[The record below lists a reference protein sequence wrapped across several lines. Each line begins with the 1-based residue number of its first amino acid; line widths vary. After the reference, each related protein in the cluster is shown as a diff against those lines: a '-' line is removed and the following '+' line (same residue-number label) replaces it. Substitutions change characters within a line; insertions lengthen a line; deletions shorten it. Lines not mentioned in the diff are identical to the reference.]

1 VNAAFVV
8 LQHMDPVQKSLLPE
22 LLTRMSP
29 MPVVLAKAGGALQSR
44 HIYVMEPGT
53 TLSLSGA
60 QLTSRKV
67 EHDNERWY
75 PIDMFFASLA
85 EVYGPNAIGVVLSGT
100 GRDGT
105 NGLRLI
111 KLAGGRTLVQ
121 APKDSR
127 FPGMPESAISAGVA
141 DRVMPIDQIA
151 QALSGYVECASVPVS
166 EGTHAREL
174 AEVCRILLSK
184 TGHDFSS
191 YKKSTV
197 ARRVERRVQASFM
210 PSLSAYVE
218 HLASDPDEPQALLG
232 DLLISVTQFFR
243 DPEAF
248 AALKEQVIPRL
259 FREMKKSEGVRVWVP
274 ACATGEEAY
283 TLAILL
289 RERQKVE
296 TGAPPVQIFATDID
310 RAALEFARMGRY
322 PSTIAEHVPQ
332 ALLEKYFIHDE
343 FGYQATQEIRECC
356 LFSEHS
362 LLKNPPFSRIDLIS
376 CRNLF
381 IYWEPELQTKMIP
394 VFHYALNPDGYLF
407 LGPAENVSG
416 TTELFRTVDKKNR
429 IFQRLA
435 TVSRSHLFFPIAHL
449 ARRTSL
455 PIDIGHQM
463 NAIGDRDPARMITE
477 SLLRSFAPPAF
488 VINEQGEIVFYSG
501 RTGKF
506 LEPPTGSP
514 SNNLFDVVLRP
525 IRPELHALVHKSIK
539 TKAETSH
546 PALTFEIEG
555 MVQRLQL
562 IVRPLPEPVDGHDL
576 YLVVI
581 QESMPA
587 KPKEQAI
594 REGIVL
600 QSTDSI
606 VQQLEAEL
614 RDTREH
620 LQSTIE
626 EVKSSNEELLSM
638 NEELQSANEE
648 LQTSK
653 EELQS
658 TNEELETVNAELS
671 KKVEELD
678 ESNSHLQNFLQ
689 SAQVPILFLDQKF
702 RVQKFTPPATRIFRL
717 IPGDIGREIID
728 ISSNLEE
735 TDLHADFER
744 VLETLQPIEREL
756 RSRGGDM
763 SFIMRVGPYRT
774 INNVIDGVVVTF
786 LDVTELKRAQTSR
799 ALLASIVESTT
810 DAVVSRDLEGR
821 ITTWNAGAEK
831 LFQYRASEAV
841 GRAISLIIPP
851 DKREE
856 FERLGSAVLNGET
869 VTDHETERVRK
880 DGTRISVAKTMS
892 PIRDERGAVAGLSV
906 IYRDISD
913 RKRAEIELG
922 RLAAIVTSSNDAI
935 ISKSLMGIVSSWN
948 DAAMAMFGYSAE
960 EMVGRSIKTLIPKD
974 RMSEEDMILST
985 ISQGKPISHYETIRL
1000 RKDGTPINVSV
1011 SISPVKDSAG
1021 RIVGAAKI
1029 ARDITEAKRTE
1040 AALRHAV
1047 SARDEFLSI
1056 ASHELKTPLTS
1067 LSMQTQI
1074 RKRYLLREEMSAFA
1088 PEKLRKMFD
1097 SDERQIFRLTRL
1109 IDDMLDV
1116 ARIDS
1121 GKLEVKPE
1129 PVDLEALVREVAER
1143 MSEQLKASDCPLQI
1157 EVTGQVQGE
1166 WDRFRIE
1173 QVVMNL
1179 LSNAYKYGAG
1189 KPIRI
1194 QVSEEKDQA
1203 VLCVQDQGIG
1213 IAKEDQER
1221 IFGQFERA
1229 VPRSDVTGLGLGL
1242 YITRQI
1248 VQSHGGTISVESD
1261 PGHGSSFIVRLPLA
1275 RRRPTR

>member
-1 VNAAFVV
+1 
-8 LQHMDPVQKSLLPE
+8 
-22 LLTRMSP
+22 
-29 MPVVLAKAGGALQSR
+29 
-44 HIYVMEPGT
+44 
-53 TLSLSGA
+53 
-60 QLTSRKV
+60 
-67 EHDNERWY
+67 
-75 PIDMFFASLA
+75 
-85 EVYGPNAIGVVLSGT
+85 
-100 GRDGT
+100 
-105 NGLRLI
+105 
-111 KLAGGRTLVQ
+111 
-121 APKDSR
+121 
-127 FPGMPESAISAGVA
+127 
-141 DRVMPIDQIA
+141 
-151 QALSGYVECASVPVS
+151 
-166 EGTHAREL
+166 
-174 AEVCRILLSK
+174 
-184 TGHDFSS
+184 
-191 YKKSTV
+191 
-197 ARRVERRVQASFM
+197 
-210 PSLSAYVE
+210 
-218 HLASDPDEPQALLG
+218 
-232 DLLISVTQFFR
+232 
-243 DPEAF
+243 
-248 AALKEQVIPRL
+248 
-259 FREMKKSEGVRVWVP
+259 
-274 ACATGEEAY
+274 
-283 TLAILL
+283 
-289 RERQKVE
+289 
-296 TGAPPVQIFATDID
+296 
-310 RAALEFARMGRY
+310 
-322 PSTIAEHVPQ
+322 
-332 ALLEKYFIHDE
+332 
-343 FGYQATQEIRECC
+343 
-356 LFSEHS
+356 
-362 LLKNPPFSRIDLIS
+362 
-376 CRNLF
+376 
-381 IYWEPELQTKMIP
+381 TKIIP
-394 VFHYALNPDGYLF
+394 VFHYSLNPDGYLF

-416 TTELFRTVDKKNR
+416 TADLFRTVDKKNR

-435 TVSRSHLFFPIAHL
+435 TVSRSHLFFPIAQL
-449 ARRTSL
+449 AKRTSL
-455 PIDIGHQM
+455 PIDIGHQI
-463 NAIGDRDPARMITE
+463 NAIGDRDPARVITE
-477 SLLRSFAPPAF
+477 SLLRGFAPPAF

-539 TKAETSH
+539 SKAETSH
-546 PALTFEIEG
+546 PALTFEHEG
-555 MVQRLQL
+555 MVQRLHL
-562 IVRPLPEPVDGHDL
+562 TVRPLPEPVDGHDL
-576 YLVVI
+576 YLVI
-581 QESMPA
+581 FQESMPA

-594 REGIVL
+594 QEGIVL
-600 QSTDSI
+600 QSTDAI

-735 TDLHADFER
+735 SDLVADFER

-756 RSRGGDM
+756 SSRGGDM
-763 SFIMRVGPYRT
+763 SYIMRVGPYRT

-799 ALLASIVESTT
+799 AVLAAIVESTS
-810 DAVVSRDLEGR
+810 DAVVSRDLVGM

-831 LFQYRASEAV
+831 LFQYRAGEAV
-841 GRAISLIIPP
+841 GRPISLIIPS

-892 PIRDERGAVAGLSV
+892 QIRDERGTVTGLSV

-935 ISKSLMGIVSSWN
+935 ISKNLQGIVSSWN
-948 DAAMAMFGYSAE
+948 DAAMAMFGYSAA
-960 EMVGRSIKTLIPKD
+960 EMIGKSIKTLIPKD
-974 RMSEEDMILST
+974 RLPEEDMILST
-985 ISQGKPISHYETIRL
+985 ISQGKPISHYETIRM
-1000 RKDGTPINVSV
+1000 RKDGRPINVSV

-1029 ARDITEAKRTE
+1029 ARDITEAKRIE

-1047 SARDEFLSI
+1047 RARDEFLSI

-1074 RKRYLLREEMSAFA
+1074 RKRYLLREELSAFT

-1097 SDERQIFRLTRL
+1097 GDERQIFRLTRL

-1116 ARIDS
+1116 ARIAS
-1121 GKLEVKPE
+1121 GKLEIKPE
-1129 PVDLEALVREVAER
+1129 PVDLEALVREVADR
-1143 MSEQLKASDCPLQI
+1143 MSEQLKASDCTLQI
-1157 EVTGQVQGE
+1157 ETVGQVQGE
-1166 WDRFRIE
+1166 WDQFRIE

-1194 QVSEEKDQA
+1194 RVSSEKDQA
-1203 VLCVQDQGIG
+1203 VLSVQDQGIG

-1248 VQSHGGTISVESD
+1248 VQSHGGTIAVASD
-1261 PGHGSSFIVRLPLA
+1261 PGHGSMFIVRLPLA
-1275 RRRPTR
+1275 RPRPTR